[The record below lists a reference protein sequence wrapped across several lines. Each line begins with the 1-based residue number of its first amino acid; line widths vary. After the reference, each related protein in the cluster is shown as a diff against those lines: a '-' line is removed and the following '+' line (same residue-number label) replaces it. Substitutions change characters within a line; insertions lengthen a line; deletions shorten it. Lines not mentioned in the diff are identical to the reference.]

1 MENLNPESTIVPLTR
16 RKLLAKALYKDS
28 PTSFALSNRKIFGKT
43 TVLSRGTSQ
52 PLAEKDLNKT
62 LNRKT
67 EEKAQRI
74 NGMQGFLIEL
84 WKCCK
89 IGAEI
94 DNLMKLEIGSLFFE
108 LKIRNECSKMVQFLG
123 ELHGFVAKHNYFPD
137 VLTAYLEEI
146 VSLASF
152 EYPLIRNGM
161 SLSEA
166 ECVLGISI
174 SKFTIKRIKV
184 PGI

>member
-1 MENLNPESTIVPLTR
+1 MENFNPDESIVPLTR

-28 PTSFALSNRKIFGKT
+28 PTNYSLASRKMFNKT
-43 TVLSRGTSQ
+43 TLLSKAS
-52 PLAEKDLNKT
+52 PLVEKDLNKT
-62 LNRKT
+62 IVKKP
-67 EEKAQRI
+67 EEKTQRI

-108 LKIRNECSKMVQFLG
+108 LKIRNECSKMVQFLS
-123 ELHGFVAKHNYFPD
+123 ELHGYVGKHNNFPD
-137 VLTAYLEEI
+137 VLTPYLEEI
-146 VSLASF
+146 VGLASF
-152 EYPLIRNGM
+152 EYPLIRSGM
-161 SLSEA
+161 SLTEA

-174 SKFTIKRIKV
+174 SKFTIKKV
-184 PGI
+184 KVSDI